1 MIKYSLVERRDP
13 RHPEQPQKIY
23 ASAQSMKT
31 LTLEEL
37 AKYIRFHG
45 CAYKEV
51 DFIAITKMLAE
62 AATQM
67 LKEGYRVELDELGTF
82 YLTLGCEG
90 AESREDFNPDKHIK
104 EVRVNWVPGEA
115 FKNLREDI
123 TFEETVDRRTERKL
137 LRAERN
143 EESKVELK
151 K

>member
-1 MIKYSLVERRDP
+1 MVKYSLVKRREP
-13 RHPEQPQKIY
+13 GHPERPQKYY

-31 LTLEEL
+31 LSLEEL
-37 AKYIRFHG
+37 AKNIRFHG
-45 CAYKEV
+45 CAYKEG

-62 AATQM
+62 ATTQM

-104 EVRVNWVPGEA
+104 EVRVNWAPGEA

-123 TFEETVDRRTERKL
+123 TFEETLDRRTERKL

-143 EESKVELK
+143 GESKVELK
-151 K
+151 I

>member
-45 CAYKEV
+45 CAYKEG

>member
-1 MIKYSLVERRDP
+1 MIKYSLVKRRDL
-13 RHPEQPQKIY
+13 RHPEQSQKFY

-45 CAYKEV
+45 CAYKEG

-62 AATQM
+62 ATAKM
-67 LKEGYRVELDELGTF
+67 LKEGYRVELNDLGTF

-90 AESREDFNPDKHIK
+90 AKSRETFNPNKHIK
-104 EVRVNWVPGEA
+104 EVRVNWAPGEA
-115 FKNLREDI
+115 FKNMRKDI
-123 TFEETVDRRTERKL
+123 EFEETIDRRTERKL

-143 EESKVELK
+143 GESKVEL
-151 K
+151 